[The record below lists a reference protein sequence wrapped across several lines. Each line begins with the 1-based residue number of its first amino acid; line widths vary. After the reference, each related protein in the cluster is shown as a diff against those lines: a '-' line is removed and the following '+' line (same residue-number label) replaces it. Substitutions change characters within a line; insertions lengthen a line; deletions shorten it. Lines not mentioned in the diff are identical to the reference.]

1 MLPAAK
7 GSRNLA
13 ISWNQITGAEGYD
26 VFFVKCGEDNTC
38 KLVKTIKGNKTL
50 SWTKTGLKKKTAY
63 KAFVKAYVMKDGKKS
78 YVGTS
83 PLVHAYTT
91 GYTKNYTNPKSVTV
105 RKASVSLK
113 TGKTYKI
120 KANVKKLK
128 KGKKL
133 MPSGHDPK
141 LRYLSSNK
149 KVAAVSSSGKI
160 TAKAKGSCKI
170 YVYAVNGASKTVKVT
185 VK

>member
-1 MLPAAK
+1 
-7 GSRNLA
+7 
-13 ISWNQITGAEGYD
+13 
-26 VFFVKCGEDNTC
+26 
-38 KLVKTIKGNKTL
+38 
-50 SWTKTGLKKKTAY
+50 
-63 KAFVKAYVMKDGKKS
+63 MKDGKKS

-91 GYTKNYTNPKSVTV
+91 GYTKSYTNPKSVTV

-120 KANVKKLK
+120 KASVEKLK

-149 KVAAVSSSGKI
+149 NVAAVSSSGKI
-160 TAKAKGSCKI
+160 KAKAKGSCKI